1 MKEDVLLRE
10 IHEAVAEY
18 ERLIGGYAS
27 YTHQMLDRLGPVV
40 AVSKLVSDSKIQKG
54 LKTLARANRLDLSF
68 EAVVIRHSQYF
79 SRSVVEAAQWR
90 LEKAKQGD
98 FS

>member
-1 MKEDVLLRE
+1 MSESELLRE

-27 YTHQMLDRLGPVV
+27 YTHQMLDRWGPVE
-40 AVSKLVSDSKIQKG
+40 AISRLMSDSKIQKG
-54 LKTLARANRLDLSF
+54 LKTLAKANRLDLSF
-68 EAVVIRHSQYF
+68 EAVVTRHPDNF
-79 SRSVVEAAQWR
+79 RPAIVEAAQWR
-90 LEKAKQGD
+90 LERARNGD

>member
-1 MKEDVLLRE
+1 MSELGLLRE

-40 AVSKLVSDSKIQKG
+40 AISKLMGDSKIQKG
-54 LKTLARANRLDLSF
+54 LKTLAKANRLDLSF
-68 EAVVIRHSQYF
+68 EAVVTRHPQYF
-79 SRSVVEAAQWR
+79 SRFVLEAAQWR
-90 LEKAKQGD
+90 LDRARKGD